1 VEQPDLVVTKH
12 DGRTESFNP
21 EKLRKGIALA
31 IAKRPVTGDQV
42 DRTVEEIEAELRS
55 AKRREVPAGLIGA
68 LVMEKL
74 KALDHVAYIR
84 FASVYRDFTSA
95 SSFQDEVKELLRS
108 HREARGDKVE
118 HS

>member
-1 VEQPDLVVTKH
+1 
-12 DGRTESFNP
+12 
-21 EKLRKGIALA
+21 
-31 IAKRPVTGDQV
+31 
-42 DRTVEEIEAELRS
+42 VEEIEAELRS